1 LPRKAVI
8 LAGGKGTRLAPY
20 TLVFPKPLMPLGETP
35 ILEIVIR
42 QLVRRGFEEVT
53 LAVGHL
59 AQLIESYFGDGA
71 RFDVKIRYS
80 REDRPLGTAGP
91 LAAVGDLDEPFLV
104 MNGDILT
111 TLDYGSFL
119 ADHVESGAA
128 ASVATFRRVYTVDF
142 GVVETDGERIVGYIE
157 KPETTC
163 DVSMG
168 INALSPHVLE
178 RIRPGERLDMP
189 DLLLQLIGAGEEVR
203 SVPFEG
209 RWLDIGRHDDFA
221 AAQEQ
226 FIDHRREFLGG
237 RD

>member
-1 LPRKAVI
+1 MPRKAVI

-128 ASVATFRRVYTVDF
+128 ASVATFRRAYTVDF
-142 GVVETDGERIVGYIE
+142 GVVETDGDRIVGYIE

>member
-1 LPRKAVI
+1 MPRKAVI

-80 REDRPLGTAGP
+80 LEDRPLGTAGP

-128 ASVATFRRVYTVDF
+128 ASVATFRRAYTVDF

>member
-1 LPRKAVI
+1 MPRKAVI

-128 ASVATFRRVYTVDF
+128 ASVATFRRAYTVDF
-142 GVVETDGERIVGYIE
+142 GVVETDGDRIVGYIE

-226 FIDHRREFLGG
+226 FIHHRREFLGG

>member
-1 LPRKAVI
+1 MPRKAVI

-80 REDRPLGTAGP
+80 LEDRPLGTAGP
-91 LAAVGDLDEPFLV
+91 LAAIGDLDEPFLV

-128 ASVATFRRVYTVDF
+128 ASVATFRRAYTVDF